1 MDHWLLCRE
10 SNFGSDHGSRSD
22 LLNRSFPEVREKM
35 RQIAAATKSERRKIE
50 VRLATAALAAAE
62 KGFEKTGD
70 DDDAAVAA
78 EKS

>member
-1 MDHWLLCRE
+1 
-10 SNFGSDHGSRSD
+10 
-22 LLNRSFPEVREKM
+22 M

-62 KGFEKTGD
+62 KGSEKPRGEDVTL
-70 DDDAAVAA
+70 AA

>member
-1 MDHWLLCRE
+1 
-10 SNFGSDHGSRSD
+10 
-22 LLNRSFPEVREKM
+22 M

-62 KGFEKTGD
+62 RGFEKTGEK
-70 DDDAAVAA
+70 DDDAAAAA

>member
-1 MDHWLLCRE
+1 
-10 SNFGSDHGSRSD
+10 
-22 LLNRSFPEVREKM
+22 M

-62 KGFEKTGD
+62 RGFEKTGD
-70 DDDAAVAA
+70 DDDAGAAAA